1 MSSSPYHNAG
11 ILLSE
16 HLEKRRG
23 IKSIAFEATS
33 SSSSRGGGK
42 KKKSPPDR
50 ATYATVCKTI
60 QHVPIINTILDTPNI
75 NLREAIGFDTVR
87 NKGLLYVMLY
97 ELLFG
102 PYKSIRGGG
111 KIKRMII
118 KYENELRS
126 EADKCLTT
134 TSVGRNLVY
143 NSNRSIGNF
152 PRYVRVNTLRTTVVD
167 VVDTLRRELKTK
179 YATTTKEADDGSSST
194 KNTTA
199 VSEISDIYV
208 DAHVPDLLV
217 LPPTASS
224 WLHRDYELVQ
234 SGKIVLQDK
243 SSCFSALVLMNG
255 LGDGLAIDDDDDK
268 SIPRSFD
275 YIDAC
280 SAPGNKTSHLAA
292 LVHNSSIINDG
303 DEFMQRKKQKKT
315 VKCKTTATIS
325 PTSTIFAFERASTR
339 FNTLEQRMKQLI
351 PSSSDK
357 DKNCT
362 TNVFVDPI
370 HGDFLK
376 ADPTDPKFIN
386 VRAIMLDPS
395 CSGSGIINSPDRWM
409 DDNTNGNDDDDDDDN
424 NGNNKD
430 AKRIQSLSNFQLVAL
445 KHAMSFPNVDKIV
458 YSTCSV
464 HDDENEIVI
473 AKALREV
480 EKSNCDDN
488 DWALMSPTCLE
499 HWSRRG
505 REVGGLTKGQADCL
519 IRCDGLDGDETNGFF
534 VAFLVRK
541 KLVLAERNAATT
553 IISQAKVIEY
563 SISIPTYK
571 GQFVDLFKSRTSVP
585 ASATSDPKQS
595 LLGNNDSRPDL
606 TKLTSQ
612 AGKTKQHDNKLSCTK
627 SNAKSVKKR
636 EKKMAWK
643 RNQALLKSSRLK
655 KKEGGAVAPTA
666 TLKDA

>member
-23 IKSIAFEATS
+23 IKSIAFDATS
-33 SSSSRGGGK
+33 QGGGG
-42 KKKSPPDR
+42 KKKSPPDKT
-50 ATYATVCKTI
+50 TYATVCKTI
-60 QHVPIINTILDTPNI
+60 QHIPIINMILDGTPNI
-75 NLREAIGFDTVR
+75 NLRKAIGVDTVR

-111 KIKRMII
+111 KIKRMIS

-126 EADKCLTT
+126 EANKCLTT
-134 TSVGRNLVY
+134 SSVGRNLMD
-143 NSNRSIGNF
+143 NSNRSIDF

-167 VVDTLRRELKTK
+167 VVDILRRELKTK
-179 YATTTKEADDGSSST
+179 YATTEEADDSR

-199 VSEISDIYV
+199 VSDISDIYV

-224 WLHRDYELVQ
+224 WLHHDYELVQ

-243 SSCFSALVLMNG
+243 SSCFPALVLMNE
-255 LGDGLAIDDDDDK
+255 LGDGLPKDDDK
-268 SIPRSFD
+268 SIPPSFD

-292 LVHNSSIINDG
+292 LVHTSSIIVDCG
-303 DEFMQRKKQKKT
+303 DDDVMQQKQKK
-315 VKCKTTATIS
+315 KMKGKTSIA
-325 PTSTIFAFERASTR
+325 PKSTIFAFERSSTR
-339 FNTLEQRMKQLI
+339 FNTLEQRIKQLI
-351 PSSSDK
+351 PSSSD
-357 DKNCT
+357 NSNSNNN
-362 TNVFVDPI
+362 TNNVVVAPI

-395 CSGSGIINSPDRWM
+395 CSGSGIVNSPDRCV
-409 DDNTNGNDDDDDDDN
+409 DDSTNDDN
-424 NGNNKD
+424 NNNNNSSNKD

-458 YSTCSV
+458 YSTCSI
-464 HDDENEIVI
+464 HNDENEVVI
-473 AKALREV
+473 AKALSEV
-480 EKSNCDDN
+480 EKLHDGT
-488 DWALMSPTCLE
+488 DWELMAPTCLE
-499 HWSRRG
+499 YWPRRG
-505 REVGGLTKGQADCL
+505 REISGLMKCQADCL

-541 KLVLAERNAATT
+541 KLVFAEHNTNLPV
-553 IISQAKVIEY
+553 KVIDY
-563 SISIPTYK
+563 SSVSIPTYK
-571 GQFVDLFKSRTSVP
+571 GQFIELCKSRTIVP
-585 ASATSDPKQS
+585 ALSAASDPKQS
-595 LLGNNDSRPDL
+595 ISSNHDSPEPA
-606 TKLTSQ
+606 KLTVNP
-612 AGKTKQHDNKLSCTK
+612 AGKKQQHDNKLPCTK
-627 SNAKSVKKR
+627 SNAASAKKR

-655 KKEGGAVAPTA
+655 KKEGGVDSNCNI
-666 TLKDA
+666 KGDA

>member
-33 SSSSRGGGK
+33 SSRGGGK
-42 KKKSPPDR
+42 KKKSAPDKS
-50 ATYATVCKTI
+50 TYATVCKTI
-60 QHVPIINTILDTPNI
+60 QHLPIINMILDTPNI
-75 NLREAIGFDTVR
+75 NLRKAIGFDTVR

-134 TSVGRNLVY
+134 TSVGRNLMD
-143 NSNRSIGNF
+143 NSNRSIDF

-167 VVDTLRRELKTK
+167 VVDILRRELKTR
-179 YATTTKEADDGSSST
+179 YATTKEADDSSSST

-255 LGDGLAIDDDDDK
+255 LGDGLAIDDDK
-268 SIPRSFD
+268 SIPCSFD

-303 DEFMQRKKQKKT
+303 DEIMQRKKQKKT
-315 VKCKTTATIS
+315 KKCKTTNIS

-339 FNTLEQRMKQLI
+339 FNTLEQRTKQLI

-362 TNVFVDPI
+362 TNVVVAPI

-409 DDNTNGNDDDDDDDN
+409 DDNTNGDDDDDN
-424 NGNNKD
+424 NNSNNKD

-488 DWALMSPTCLE
+488 DWALMAPTCLE

-541 KLVLAERNAATT
+541 KLVLAERTATTT
-553 IISQAKVIEY
+553 IILQAKVMEY

-595 LLGNNDSRPDL
+595 LLSNNDSPPDP
-606 TKLTSQ
+606 TKLTNQ

-627 SNAKSVKKR
+627 LNAKSAKKR

-655 KKEGGAVAPTA
+655 KKEGGVVAPTA

>member
-16 HLEKRRG
+16 HVEKRRG

-33 SSSSRGGGK
+33 SSLRGGGGK
-42 KKKSPPDR
+42 KKKSPPDKS
-50 ATYATVCKTI
+50 TYATVCKTI
-60 QHVPIINTILDTPNI
+60 QHIPIINMILDTPNI
-75 NLREAIGFDTVR
+75 NLRKAIGFDTVR

-126 EADKCLTT
+126 EADRCLTT
-134 TSVGRNLVY
+134 TSVGRNLMD
-143 NSNRSIGNF
+143 NGNRSIGNF

-167 VVDTLRRELKTK
+167 VVDILRRELKTK
-179 YATTTKEADDGSSST
+179 YATTTKEADDSSSST

-255 LGDGLAIDDDDDK
+255 LGDGLAIDDDDK
-268 SIPRSFD
+268 SIPSFD

-303 DEFMQRKKQKKT
+303 DEIMQRKKQKKT
-315 VKCKTTATIS
+315 KKGKTT
-325 PTSTIFAFERASTR
+325 PKSTIFAFERASTR
-339 FNTLEQRMKQLI
+339 FNTLEQRTKQLI

-362 TNVFVDPI
+362 TNVVVDPI

-409 DDNTNGNDDDDDDDN
+409 DDNTNGDDDDDDDN
-424 NGNNKD
+424 NNNNKD

-488 DWALMSPTCLE
+488 DWALVAPTCLE

-541 KLVLAERNAATT
+541 KKLVLAERTATTT
-553 IISQAKVIEY
+553 IILQAKVIEY

-595 LLGNNDSRPDL
+595 LLSNNDSRPDP
-606 TKLTSQ
+606 TKLTNQ

-627 SNAKSVKKR
+627 LNAKSEKKR

-655 KKEGGAVAPTA
+655 KKEGGVVAPTA

>member
-23 IKSIAFEATS
+23 IKSIAFDVTS
-33 SSSSRGGGK
+33 QGGG
-42 KKKSPPDR
+42 KKKSPPDKT
-50 ATYATVCKTI
+50 TYATVCKTM
-60 QHVPIINTILDTPNI
+60 QHIPIINMILDGSTPSI
-75 NLREAIGFDTVR
+75 NLRKAIGFDAVR

-97 ELLFG
+97 EILFG

-126 EADKCLTT
+126 EANRCLTS
-134 TSVGRNLVY
+134 TSVGRNLMDY
-143 NSNRSIGNF
+143 SNRSIDF

-167 VVDTLRRELKTK
+167 VVDILRRELKTK
-179 YATTTKEADDGSSST
+179 YATTEEADDSR
-194 KNTTA
+194 KNTT
-199 VSEISDIYV
+199 VVSDIMDILYV

-224 WLHRDYELVQ
+224 WLHHDYELVL

-255 LGDGLAIDDDDDK
+255 LGDG
-268 SIPRSFD
+268 SIPPCFD

-292 LVHNSSIINDG
+292 LVHNCSIIINGGG
-303 DEFMQRKKQKKT
+303 DDDIMQRKKKKKGNT
-315 VKCKTTATIS
+315 SIAPK
-325 PTSTIFAFERASTR
+325 STIFAFERSSTR

-351 PSSSDK
+351 PSSSD
-357 DKNCT
+357 NSNSNNNT
-362 TNVFVDPI
+362 TNVIVAPI
-370 HGDFLK
+370 HGDFIK

-395 CSGSGIINSPDRWM
+395 CSGSGIVNSPDRWM
-409 DDNTNGNDDDDDDDN
+409 DDNTNDDDDN
-424 NGNNKD
+424 NNKNKD

-458 YSTCSV
+458 YSTCSI
-464 HDDENEIVI
+464 HNDENEVVI
-473 AKALREV
+473 AKALSEV
-480 EKSNCDDN
+480 GKSNCDN
-488 DWALMSPTCLE
+488 DWEVLAPTCLE
-499 HWSRRG
+499 HWPRRG
-505 REVGGLTKGQADCL
+505 REVSGLMKSQADCL

-541 KLVLAERNAATT
+541 KLVIAEHNTNLPV
-553 IISQAKVIEY
+553 KVIDY
-563 SISIPTYK
+563 SSVSIPTYK
-571 GQFVDLFKSRTSVP
+571 GQFIDLCKNRTIVP
-585 ASATSDPKQS
+585 ASSTASDPKQS
-595 LLGNNDSRPDL
+595 LSSNHDSQEAAKITVSL
-606 TKLTSQ
+606 
-612 AGKTKQHDNKLSCTK
+612 AGKKQQHDNKLPCTK
-627 SNAKSVKKR
+627 SKGKSAKKR
-636 EKKMAWK
+636 EKKLAWK

-655 KKEGGAVAPTA
+655 KKEGGV
-666 TLKDA
+666 